1 MAMIHNT
8 SQTLF
13 ILVFLCLGI
22 GHFFNLVNTVIVVRS
37 ASLIYSG
44 NEASSWK
51 ELIREANNLKGP
63 LMTSLYPLAL
73 SLLTLVGLASFGI
86 QFYISDST
94 FKVFFGLISVG
105 LLIKYLEWSAI
116 WNMGLVISIL
126 EGKHGYVGIGVS
138 GYISRGNTKSGFLL
152 MLIFLLWRV
161 ALIWSYGYLWG
172 EANTTGFQVLIGIGD
187 CLGQLMKWVVCTVY
201 YYDCKKRF
209 LEKKVDFEQ
218 GLATEAIKQ

>member
-1 MAMIHNT
+1 MDNCQIMSKQNLETWGIIKESFKIPAKNSTTFIPLAFLISLLPFTSLLFQHLLLHHASNAAAEFLVSALCEINSSSSTPSIMAMIHNT

-51 ELIREANNLKGP
+51 
-63 LMTSLYPLAL
+63 
-73 SLLTLVGLASFGI
+73 
-86 QFYISDST
+86 
-94 FKVFFGLISVG
+94 
-105 LLIKYLEWSAI
+105 
-116 WNMGLVISIL
+116 
-126 EGKHGYVGIGVS
+126 
-138 GYISRGNTKSGFLL
+138 ISRGNTKSGFLL